1 MKNIFDRDRM
11 KMPKDAGW
19 LIPGLE
25 IKRWFALIFL
35 GSLLIIV
42 GLMILSNLRPVYLMM
57 EFIRK
62 IAMNFSTDLLAV
74 IIIGLG
80 AFCFFK
86 GWQKTNLSILDLHN
100 GKEGETILE
109 ALYRRRKLNKG
120 PKIVAIGGGTGLSML
135 LKGIKKIT
143 NNITAVVTVGD
154 DGGSSGRLREE
165 MGVLP
170 PGDIRNC
177 IAALADD
184 EDLVTKLFQ
193 YRFKTGEGLEGHS
206 FGNLFLTAL
215 CAITGDMVRAVKE
228 SSNVLS
234 IRGRVLPS
242 TLDDMKLV
250 AEMEDG
256 RIIHGESNIPE
267 AGGKIK
273 RLFTD
278 PEKCRALEDVIL
290 AIRNADLI
298 ILGPGSLY
306 TSVIPNLLI
315 EDISKE
321 VIKSSAKKIYVC
333 NIMTQPGETDNY
345 SVSEHLN
352 AIRKHAKSNDIVD
365 AVLVNDTLPKNLAD
379 IYEQAAQYPVNIDFE
394 NLKDV
399 KVVTKK
405 LIQENKEGL
414 VRHSSNR
421 VARAIYYWFRKEQK
435 LQNQPIFTVGL
446 LVDFLVC
453 EVVNEHLVQNGHKIN
468 LEQKREEI
476 KRDFCLQMSKGLKFN
491 TKLTEDGMLLILQE
505 VKNIDLVLDRITD
518 IIKSLKKKQRSLDLN
533 FYMTINILS
542 NEIGNNL
549 DLVQINKFENEINTI
564 ICLPEFKSGY
574 NDLKVRKYEIKENEF
589 SNNYVDVAN

>member
-1 MKNIFDRDRM
+1 MKKFADNM

-19 LIPGLE
+19 LVPGLQV
-25 IKRWFALIFL
+25 KRWFVLIFL
-35 GSLLIIV
+35 GAVFIALGLLI
-42 GLMILSNLRPVYLMM
+42 LSDVRPIFYIM
-57 EFIRK
+57 EFIKK
-62 IAMNFSTDLLAV
+62 IASKVSTEW
-74 IIIGLG
+74 I
-80 AFCFFK
+80 AFAMVMFGMAIFFK
-86 GWQKTNLSILDLHN
+86 GWQKTNLSMLDINN
-100 GKEGETILE
+100 GRENETILE
-109 ALYRRRKLNKG
+109 ALYRRRKLNRG

-135 LKGIKKIT
+135 LKGIKHIT

-193 YRFKTGEGLEGHS
+193 YRFKSGEGLEGHS

-267 AGGKIK
+267 AHGKIK

-278 PEKCRALEDVIL
+278 PKRCKALEEVIV

-315 EDISKE
+315 EEISKE
-321 VIKSSAKKIYVC
+321 VVASDAKKIYVC
-333 NIMTQPGETDNY
+333 NIMTQPGETDGY
-345 SVSEHLN
+345 TVSDHIQALM
-352 AIRKHAKSNDIVD
+352 KHANSKKVIDT
-365 AVLVNDTLPKNLAD
+365 VLVNDFIPSNLAAK
-379 IYEQAAQYPVNIDFE
+379 YQMAHSYPVKIDTENIRK
-394 NLKDV
+394 LGV
-399 KVVTKK
+399 KIFSKK
-405 LIQENKEGL
+405 LIEDSKEGL
-414 VRHSSNR
+414 VRHSSHR
-421 VARAIYYWFRKEQK
+421 VARAIYYWFRRELKEDK
-435 LQNQPIFTVGL
+435 NSF
-446 LVDFLVC
+446 FSS
-453 EVVNEHLVQNGHKIN
+453 
-468 LEQKREEI
+468 KR
-476 KRDFCLQMSKGLKFN
+476 
-491 TKLTEDGMLLILQE
+491 
-505 VKNIDLVLDRITD
+505 
-518 IIKSLKKKQRSLDLN
+518 
-533 FYMTINILS
+533 
-542 NEIGNNL
+542 
-549 DLVQINKFENEINTI
+549 
-564 ICLPEFKSGY
+564 
-574 NDLKVRKYEIKENEF
+574 
-589 SNNYVDVAN
+589 